1 MQKWGNSF
9 AVRIPRSAVRESGLR
24 EGEPLEIEASA
35 RQLRLRAPARRRYSL
50 EELVAGIRRG
60 NRHAEEDFGVPEGR
74 EAF

>member
-9 AVRIPRSAVRESGLR
+9 AVRIPRAAVRESGLR

-35 RQLRLRAPARRRYSL
+35 RQLRLRRASRRHYSL
-50 EELVAGIRRG
+50 DDLVAAIRRG
-60 NRHAEEDFGVPEGR
+60 NRHAEEEFGAPQGR